1 MLCPFDCPELQDA
14 APFIWSVDSVAL
26 GMLLFNSVALISRTL
41 YHFISLTCSKSLG
54 DRLVAIRYCD
64 TRNNSLRCPHQPFI
78 CSVLG
83 PGMGTRRLL
92 EMEQSWRL
100 ILTHMQFRIHDIVD
114 LAAKHRN
121 AIHGYEPVPTQ
132 HEGWMDGGSG

>member
-1 MLCPFDCPELQDA
+1 MLCPFDCPEFQDA

-64 TRNNSLRCPHQPFI
+64 TRITLFDVHTNHLYAQCWDPGWGHGVYWRWSKVG
-78 CSVLG
+78 VL
-83 PGMGTRRLL
+83 
-92 EMEQSWRL
+92 
-100 ILTHMQFRIHDIVD
+100 F
-114 LAAKHRN
+114 
-121 AIHGYEPVPTQ
+121 
-132 HEGWMDGGSG
+132 